1 MKDFPYLV
9 LLRATLKY
17 VGEYRGRYIL
27 ALMGVTISSMIF
39 LTQPYF
45 MGQFFNA
52 VQAGL
57 SIETNF
63 KQAILMLF
71 FYFIAE
77 PISWSIWM
85 PSRLVERQSGY
96 FVRRNFVKFCYDRL
110 QRLPYAWHQNFH
122 TGQLYD
128 RVRKAESALEDF
140 TSHQFRFIISVF
152 NLIGPI
158 VALLILFKWFGLI
171 AIAIAFV
178 AGKMVLYFDK
188 KLIPLYEQRNK
199 LEHSYAGVFG
209 DYLANIRTI
218 IALRLGRQTETE
230 LLHRYEQRR
239 PTEWKE
245 YRINE
250 WKWCSVDVFADFI
263 IAAMI
268 FLAIYVAK
276 DESALKIGN
285 LVMLFQYLVKFSG
298 AFTSIGWIYQ
308 DVTKYAA
315 NYKSISMIEEDYLKY
330 KQMGLIAEENQSAER
345 TWQDIAIRDV
355 GFAYEDSEHRPHALK
370 NIDIDLHSGEKIA
383 FVGESG
389 AGKST
394 LMTVLRGLYRADK
407 GNLTI
412 DGQSYP
418 DLSPLGAM
426 TTFIPQD
433 PEIFENTIRYNITFG
448 VEHTDEEILNACRM
462 AGFDNVLAD
471 LPKGLESD
479 IREKGVNLSGGQKQR
494 LALARGVF
502 AIENSSL
509 ILMDEPTSSVDMLT
523 ELQIF
528 DRLFTT
534 FKDKTIVASVHRL
547 HLLPRFDR
555 IYFMEKGCIIEQ
567 GSLAQLLAAK
577 GKFAAL
583 WQEYQEEQAHDQ

>member
-1 MKDFPYLV
+1 MKDFPYFV
-9 LLRATLKY
+9 LLRATLTY
-17 VGEYRGRYIL
+17 VGEYRKRYIL
-27 ALMGVTISSMIF
+27 ALMGVMLSAMLF
-39 LTQPYF
+39 LLQPYF
-45 MGQFFNA
+45 MGRFFNE

-57 SIETNF
+57 SNDENF
-63 KQAILMLF
+63 KQAALMLF
-71 FYFIAE
+71 IYFIIE

-96 FVRRNFVKFCYDRL
+96 FVRRNFVKSCYDRL

-140 TSHQFRFIISVF
+140 TSHQFRFIMSVF

-158 VALLILFKWFGLI
+158 VALLILFKWFGLV
-171 AIAIAFV
+171 AVAIAFV
-178 AGKMVLYFDK
+178 AGKMVLFFDK

-230 LLHRYEQRR
+230 LLHRYEQRQSV
-239 PTEWKE
+239 EWRE
-245 YRINE
+245 YRLNE

-263 IAAMI
+263 IAAMV
-268 FLAIYVAK
+268 FMAIYLARS
-276 DESALKIGN
+276 DADLKIGN
-285 LVMLFQYLVKFSG
+285 LIMLFQYLVKFSG

-315 NYKSISMIEEDYLKY
+315 NYKSVAMIEEDYLNY
-330 KQMGLIAEENQSAER
+330 KRDGLIVEETQTMPAWR
-345 TWQDIAIRDV
+345 DIAIRGL
-355 GFAYEDSEHRPHALK
+355 GFAYEDSEHRPQALAD
-370 NIDIDLHSGEKIA
+370 IAIDLKAGEKVA

-407 GNLTI
+407 GSLTI
-412 DGQSYP
+412 DGQTYP

-448 VEHTDEEILNACRM
+448 VEHADEEILNACRM

-509 ILMDEPTSSVDMLT
+509 ILMDEPTSSVDTLT

-555 IYFMEKGCIIEQ
+555 IYFMEKGRIIEH
-567 GSLAQLLAAK
+567 GSLNQLLSQK

-583 WQEYQEEQAHDQ
+583 WQEYQEQQTHDE